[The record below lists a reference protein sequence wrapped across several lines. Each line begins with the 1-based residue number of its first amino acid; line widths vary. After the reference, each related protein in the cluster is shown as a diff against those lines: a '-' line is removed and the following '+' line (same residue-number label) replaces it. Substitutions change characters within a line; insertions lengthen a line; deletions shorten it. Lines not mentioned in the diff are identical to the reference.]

1 MSISPSAS
9 LSKPAPYVIT
19 LDLERYI
26 TDVTAHYFPGGV
38 HAAYAVPAT
47 LDLVKLVEDAS
58 TRKEE
63 IKSAIDPELH
73 KRYRSI
79 VGALLFIAI
88 TVRPDV
94 QYAAGMLSRCVAY
107 PTLALLTAAE
117 RAIIYLYGTRSLAL
131 TYRGRTPRDDAS
143 FAPTVGPLLDD
154 GSSDASFEAGRSTS
168 GWAWRMC
175 NAAVSWGMKKQQSIA
190 LFTTEAEIMASSLAA
205 CDGIFLRDSS
215 IERGFPQ
222 SEPLVLFIDNKGAID
237 LAHDP
242 VLHSSTKH
250 IKRRELFIRDLVLD
264 GVIKPKYVKTTD
276 NMADIFTKPLQR
288 QSFRKHRAALMG
300 LS

>member
-1 MSISPSAS
+1 
-9 LSKPAPYVIT
+9 
-19 LDLERYI
+19 
-26 TDVTAHYFPGGV
+26 
-38 HAAYAVPAT
+38 
-47 LDLVKLVEDAS
+47 
-58 TRKEE
+58 
-63 IKSAIDPELH
+63 
-73 KRYRSI
+73 
-79 VGALLFIAI
+79 
-88 TVRPDV
+88 
-94 QYAAGMLSRCVAY
+94 
-107 PTLALLTAAE
+107 
-117 RAIIYLYGTRSLAL
+117 
-131 TYRGRTPRDDAS
+131 
-143 FAPTVGPLLDD
+143 
-154 GSSDASFEAGRSTS
+154 
-168 GWAWRMC
+168 MC

-205 CDGIFLRDSS
+205 CDGIFLRDFS

-288 QSFRKHRAALMG
+288 QSFQKHRAALMG